1 MLVKAWKDIIKK
13 FESARKKTNGSLESK
28 LFAVL
33 KVVGVELARY
43 HGGSLIGKDVKRVMQ
58 HVDYIFDEFATILK
72 NNKKSDCEMSDE
84 DIDQMCQRYSNLLL
98 LWDGAFSYARKID
111 PSQQDIEQYQQ
122 FVTAAVNCHQAV
134 GCTITLKVH
143 LMLAHVAW
151 LLGLIPGG
159 LWDKAEDWLERQ
171 HQVQS
176 SLRGRFAAVA
186 AYEQKANCMQFAS
199 HEETHP
205 ALRRKR
211 ANVTANTSRK
221 STKPQEKRAEFQRQQ
236 VRNRMRCHA
245 LLCWKEGAVI
255 RGKKEDYHECSSTV
269 DDGKDCKEDIIVRDG
284 L

>member
-1 MLVKAWKDIIKK
+1 
-13 FESARKKTNGSLESK
+13 
-28 LFAVL
+28 VL

-159 LWDKAEDWLERQ
+159 LGDKAEDWLERQ

-211 ANVTANTSRK
+211 ANVTANTSRR

-269 DDGKDCKEDIIVRDG
+269 DDGKYCKEDIIVRDG